1 MIFDQDQLGGK
12 RSKAVLRALP
22 PLPYSNWR
30 PPQNPPCLDGAIM
43 LGLDVETYDPYLREH
58 GPGWARGQGHLVG
71 VSLAAEDRQGNRQAY
86 YFPLRHEVGGED
98 NLNPDYVLPWLKTVL
113 ETNIPKVGANIT
125 YDVGWLQQ
133 EGIYVKGYYH
143 DCQFAEALIDETA
156 KTALDNLAEKYL
168 GQHKVTSKLY
178 EWCKSAYGGSI
189 KDQRANI
196 YRAPPKL
203 VGPYA
208 EADAYLP
215 LEILRKQWSILEK
228 EELLTVYDL
237 ECRLIPLMLKMRFA
251 GISVDVAKA
260 EKLYEEFGER
270 VKQNY
275 NELYNLTG
283 IHGSVNSNPDMASM
297 FDVVG
302 IKYKYTDAG
311 NPTFPK
317 DFLVNI
323 DHPISKLILDIR
335 ELEKLRSTFLK
346 GSIIEGS
353 IDGKLYPQLNQLRAD
368 TDEGGKKGTITG
380 RFSGDLQQIP
390 SRSNLGKEIKRL
402 FVPHAGHKVFL
413 KTDAEQFEYKMLAH
427 FAVGPGSD
435 ELRAKYNNDPKTDY
449 HKSTQDDMQ
458 HIVGVF
464 IERKRIKNVNFGLI
478 YGSGETKLAK
488 TAGISSEEADTF
500 FKNYH
505 DSLPYVKKTMEAIIK
520 ETEQNKYVKTI
531 LGRRI
536 RFKLYEPKYYS
547 KHKIPLPYSQAL
559 DAYGHNLKLAGT
571 YKSINYKLQGS
582 ATGDVIKLAMLSCYE
597 QGLFNKIVP
606 GNQVHDELIFS
617 LEELNDRSIHIIK
630 EMDYVMSNCIK
641 LNVPLTY
648 SWEVGLNWADVKELN
663 LNNII

>member
-30 PPQNPPCLDGAIM
+30 PPQNPPRLDGAIM
-43 LGLDVETYDPYLREH
+43 LGLDVETYDPYLKEH

-133 EGIYVKGYYH
+133 EGVYVKGYYH

-178 EWCKSAYGGSI
+178 EWCKAAYGGSI

-215 LEILRKQWSILEK
+215 LEILRKQWTILEK

-251 GISVDVAKA
+251 GISVDVVKA

-283 IHGSVNSNPDMASM
+283 IHGSVNSNPDMANM

-317 DFLVNI
+317 DFLVNV

-346 GSIIEGS
+346 GSIIDSCINGKVYCSFNQMRSSSDE
-353 IDGKLYPQLNQLRAD
+353 DGD
-368 TDEGGKKGTITG
+368 KGAKTS
-380 RFSGDLQQIP
+380 RLSSNSPNLQQVP
-390 SRSNLGKEIKRL
+390 SRTKLGKEIRSL
-402 FVPHAGHKVFL
+402 FIPDKGHECII
-413 KTDAEQFEYKMLAH
+413 TCDMSQGEYRTFSH
-427 FAVGPGSD
+427 FAVGEGSE
-435 ELRAKYNNDPKTDY
+435 ELRFAYNNNPKQDY
-449 HKSTQDDMQ
+449 HRATQDN
-458 HIVGVF
+458 I
-464 IERKRIKNVNFGLI
+464 KRLTGKELSRGITKNCSFLGL
-478 YGSGETKLAK
+478 YGGGDSKLAK
-488 TAGISSEEADTF
+488 TAGIPLEEAKTVYRVF
-500 FKNYH
+500 H
-505 DSLPYVKKTMEAIIK
+505 QGATYVKPTINMFIK
-520 ETEQNKYVKTI
+520 QAEKDGYIKSF

-536 RFKLYEPKYYS
+536 RFRLWEPAGYGKKGY
-547 KHKIPLPYSQAL
+547 PLPYSQAL
-559 DAYGHNLKLAGT
+559 DAYGTDIKLAGL
-571 YKSINYKLQGS
+571 YKATNYCVQSTTAEILKQG
-582 ATGDVIKLAMLSCYE
+582 MLNCYE
-597 QGLFNKIVP
+597 NGLFDNELTVRLT
-606 GNQVHDELIFS
+606 VHDELVWSIIDSNKYMNNFKEIAYV
-617 LEELNDRSIHIIK
+617 LENAILLKVPMIYEWNK
-630 EMDYVMSNCIK
+630 GSNWSQCK
-641 LNVPLTY
+641 
-648 SWEVGLNWADVKELN
+648 
-663 LNNII
+663 